1 LIAKGAH
8 KTGREKP
15 MSKLL
20 KKVIDTHMPQLSHKL
35 TEENGYDQVKHRT
48 VTDLHKAKLIN
59 DQEKAAIDN
68 CFDDLATLND
78 DSASSNAAK
87 VLKAAEKGE
96 INPDS
101 LNDDEAIEAFMASID
116 EADAKDDKA
125 DSDEG
130 IVA

>member
-1 LIAKGAH
+1 
-8 KTGREKP
+8 

-20 KKVIDTHMPQLSHKL
+20 KKVIDTHMPHLSHKL
-35 TEENGYDQVKHRT
+35 SADTGYDPVKHRT
-48 VTDLHKAKLIN
+48 VTDLHKAQLIN
-59 DQEKAAIDN
+59 DKEKAAIDN
-68 CFDDLATLND
+68 CFRDLADLND

-87 VLKAAEKGE
+87 VLKAADTGD

-101 LNDDEAIEAFMASID
+101 LNDDAFIKAFMASID

>member
-1 LIAKGAH
+1 
-8 KTGREKP
+8 

-20 KKVIDTHMPQLSHKL
+20 KKVIDTHMPHLSHKL
-35 TEENGYDQVKHRT
+35 SADTGYDPVKHRT

-59 DQEKAAIDN
+59 DKEKAAIDT
-68 CFDDLATLND
+68 CLGDLADLND
-78 DSASSNAAK
+78 ASASSKAALM
-87 VLKAAEKGE
+87 LKAVDTGE

-101 LNDDEAIEAFMASID
+101 LNDDDAIKAFMASID